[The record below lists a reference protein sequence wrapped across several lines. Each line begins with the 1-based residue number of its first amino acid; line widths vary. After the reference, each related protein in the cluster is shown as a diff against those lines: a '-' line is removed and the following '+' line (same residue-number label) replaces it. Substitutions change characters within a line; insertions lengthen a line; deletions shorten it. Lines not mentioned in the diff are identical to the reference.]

1 MSGASRRR
9 ILSGMQATGRLHL
22 GNYLGALQNWVRLQ
36 DEYDSFFFV
45 ADWHALT
52 TAYENPSDIPAA
64 TREILIDFLAAGLD
78 PGRCTIFVQSRIL
91 EHAELHLL
99 FSMFTPT
106 PWLERVPS
114 YKEKQEALADRDL
127 TTYGFLG
134 YPLLQAADILIYK
147 ADAVPVGI
155 DQLPHLELTREVARR
170 FNHLYRPVFPEPEAL
185 LTAYPKVPGLDGR
198 KMSKSYDNA
207 IYLSET
213 VEEMG
218 AKIKVMVTDPARKRR
233 NDPGD
238 PNLCPAFG
246 LHLIFTGEEDR
257 AVIDKECRRAGIGC
271 VDCKK
276 ILIQSI
282 ERGIGPLVER
292 RRTLAS
298 RWSDVE
304 EAVRAGTDRARGVAR
319 ETMREV
325 REAMGLA

>member
-1 MSGASRRR
+1 
-9 ILSGMQATGRLHL
+9 
-22 GNYLGALQNWVRLQ
+22 
-36 DEYDSFFFV
+36 
-45 ADWHALT
+45 
-52 TAYENPSDIPAA
+52 
-64 TREILIDFLAAGLD
+64 
-78 PGRCTIFVQSRIL
+78 
-91 EHAELHLL
+91 
-99 FSMFTPT
+99 
-106 PWLERVPS
+106 
-114 YKEKQEALADRDL
+114 
-127 TTYGFLG
+127 
-134 YPLLQAADILIYK
+134 
-147 ADAVPVGI
+147 
-155 DQLPHLELTREVARR
+155 LELTREVARR

-238 PNLCPAFG
+238 PNVCPAFG

-276 ILIQSI
+276 ILIQGI

-292 RRTLAS
+292 RRSLAS

-304 EAVRAGTDRARGVAR
+304 EAARAGTDRARGVAR

-325 REAMGLA
+325 REAMGLT